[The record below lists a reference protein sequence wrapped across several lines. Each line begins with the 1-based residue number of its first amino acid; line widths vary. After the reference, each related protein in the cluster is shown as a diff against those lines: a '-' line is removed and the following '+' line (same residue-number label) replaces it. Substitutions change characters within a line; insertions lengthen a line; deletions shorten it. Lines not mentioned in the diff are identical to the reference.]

1 MTSRKLLAFLSVAL
15 IAVAIIGST
24 AVADEAKLTSP
35 TEFFGFKPGTS
46 RKLCAWPDIKNYLQL
61 LDKESARVVYQDI
74 GSTVLGEREI
84 MMIVSSEDNIANLG
98 YYQEIQRKLADPR
111 GLSDSQL
118 ESLKKEAKAVY
129 FVNAGIHSTEI
140 GGVHA
145 VLNAIYSFASANGN
159 ELEDV
164 LDNVILLMLPSVNP
178 DGHVMTVD
186 WYRKYLDTKYE
197 GTGTPYM
204 YHYYVGHD
212 NNRDWFMFNLPESR
226 NVGKVLYHDW
236 FPQVVYDIHQMGSFG
251 ARLFVPP
258 FFDPPNPEI
267 PTIIFREMMLLGGI
281 ATMDLSAQ
289 NMRGV
294 SVYSTYDTWWHGG
307 MRSGPYYHNMVGL
320 LTETA
325 SCNIATPIDIPFEK
339 LTSTTRG
346 LADPKQFSQFF
357 PEPWEGGLWSF
368 ELVTAYPESVI
379 YSFAKGISKF
389 KDEFI
394 SNFVKMGLDAV
405 KKGQAESPYAFIVP
419 EDPYDPYT
427 VNWMLEVLDFQGVEI
442 HRAKNAFA
450 AGGKTYAPGTYVILT
465 AQPYRP
471 NVMALLDLQK
481 YPDRSEYPGGPAERP
496 YDVAGWTLPLQM
508 GVECIKVEK
517 PFEANLELVA
527 AFKTIPGKIEFGDA
541 AFGYAFRPES
551 NIAATARVKLMSAG
565 FDLIWLMEAG
575 NVCGMYM
582 PAGTT
587 IALAKQ
593 GLEAKVREVASKYA
607 VTFYPVSM
615 PPDAKT
621 QKIANPRVGI
631 YEPWGSNYDAGWTRL
646 IFDQFEIPYTFM
658 RDADVKAGKLIEKF
672 DAIIIP
678 DTTTNSIKSGLSA
691 NSYPAEYA
699 GGLGDAGLQNLKE
712 FVAAGGTVVLFD
724 SVFDFASNILG
735 APIKNVLGGVAT
747 NDFYGPGS
755 VLEGDL
761 VDKTSPVVFG
771 MDDKF
776 GLYFN
781 SSPAFDVTGPN
792 VKILAKYPNDKSA
805 LLSGWLRGDKL
816 ILGKSNLLEFAYEKG
831 KAIIIGFRPQH
842 RGQPHG
848 TYKLFFNSIFYA
860 TMK

>member
-1 MTSRKLLAFLSVAL
+1 MLIASAL
-15 IAVAIIGST
+15 ILALALVSGSMM
-24 AVADEAKLTSP
+24 ARDEAKLTSP
-35 TEFFGFKPGTS
+35 TEYFGFKPGTS
-46 RKLCAWPDIKNYLQL
+46 RKLCAWSDIKSYLQL
-61 LDKESARVVYQDI
+61 LDRQSARVVYQDI

-84 MMIVSSEDNIANLG
+84 MMVISSEDNIANLG
-98 YYQEIQRKLADPR
+98 YYQEIQKKLADPR
-111 GLSDSQL
+111 GLSDA
-118 ESLKKEAKAVY
+118 EVTRLKSEAKAIY

-145 VLNAIYSFASANGN
+145 VLNAIWTFASTEDK
-159 ELEDV
+159 ELKEV

-204 YHYYVGHD
+204 YHYYTGHD
-212 NNRDWFMFNLPESR
+212 DNRDWFMFNLPESR

-236 FPQVVYDIHQMGSFG
+236 FPEVVYDIHQMGSFG

-325 SCNIATPIDIPFEK
+325 SCNIATPIEIPFEK

-357 PEPWEGGLWSF
+357 PEPWEGGLWNF
-368 ELVTAYPESVI
+368 EMVTAYPESVI
-379 YSFAKGISKF
+379 YSFAKGIAKF
-389 KDEFI
+389 KDEFV
-394 SNFVKMGLDAV
+394 SNFVKMGQDAV
-405 KKGQAESPYAFIVP
+405 KKGLTQSPYAFVIP
-419 EDPYDPYT
+419 EDPYDPGT
-427 VNWMLEVLDFQGVEI
+427 VNWMLEVLNFQGVEI
-442 HRAKNAFA
+442 HRAKKAFI
-450 AGGKTYAPGTYVILT
+450 AGGKSYAPGTYVVLT

-471 NVMALLDLQK
+471 NVMALLDVQK

-508 GVECIKVEK
+508 GVECVKVEK
-517 PFEANLELVA
+517 SFDAELELVQ
-527 AFKTIPGKIEFGDA
+527 AFRKLPGRIEPGDA
-541 AFGYAFRPES
+541 SYGYAFRPEA
-551 NIAATARVKLMSAG
+551 NQAATVRVKLMEAG
-565 FDLIWLMEAG
+565 FQLHWLVENG
-575 NVCGMYM
+575 NVCGLDM

-587 IALAKQ
+587 IVLARQ
-593 GLEAKVREVASKYA
+593 GLEAKVKELVSKYA
-607 VTFYPVSM
+607 ITFYPISIN
-615 PPDAKT
+615 PEPKT
-621 QKIANPRVGI
+621 AILGNPRVGI

-672 DAIIIP
+672 DAIILP
-678 DTTTNSIKSGLSA
+678 DTTTNSIKNGLSA
-691 NSYPAEYA
+691 NSVPAEYA
-699 GGLGDAGLQNLKE
+699 GGLGDAGLANLKE
-712 FVAAGGTVVLFD
+712 FIASGGTVILFD
-724 SVFDFASNILG
+724 SMFDFATTILG
-735 APIKNVLGGVAT
+735 APVKNALGSVSS
-747 NDFYGPGS
+747 NDFYCPGS
-755 VLEGDL
+755 ILEGDL
-761 VDKTSPVVFG
+761 VDKTNPVVFG

-776 GLYFN
+776 NLYFN
-781 SSPAFDVTGPN
+781 ASPAFDVTGPG
-792 VKILAKYPNDKSA
+792 VKILSKYPDDRNA

-816 ILGKSNLLEFAYEKG
+816 LLGKANLLEYTYGKG
-831 KAIIIGFRPQH
+831 KAILIGFRPQH